1 LKQKPT
7 AIANFGPRL
16 HSGLQTIGRQLALKI
31 SANAIYGFTGAPTS
45 KLRLLAIAEVTLK
58 RGAEM
63 LGQVR
68 DLIQYAPAGCASQQC
83 SC

>member
-1 LKQKPT
+1 M
-7 AIANFGPRL
+7 
-16 HSGLQTIGRQLALKI
+16 QTIGRQLALKI